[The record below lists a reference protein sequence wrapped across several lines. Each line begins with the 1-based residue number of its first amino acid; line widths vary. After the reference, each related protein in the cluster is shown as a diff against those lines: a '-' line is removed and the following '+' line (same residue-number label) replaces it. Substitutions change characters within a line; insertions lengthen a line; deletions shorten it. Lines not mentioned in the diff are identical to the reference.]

1 MREITFLSSRSGIP
15 RSKRRGSAR
24 FGDAVIS
31 RLVGTVRENRLA
43 FGLTQADLAGL
54 SNTGVRFIVDLESGK
69 RTLSLGK
76 FLDVLVA
83 LGLTL
88 RIVEIQAS
96 RREANSNGV

>member
-1 MREITFLSSRSGIP
+1 MTLLSSRSGKP
-15 RSKRRGSAR
+15 RAKRRDSTQSD
-24 FGDAVIS
+24 DAHIS
-31 RLVGTVRENRLA
+31 RLAEEVRESRLA
-43 FGLTQADLAGL
+43 SGLTQADLAGL

-69 RTLSLGK
+69 RPLALGK

-96 RREANSNGV
+96 RHEANSNGL